1 MGFKEYKKSVTKKL
15 ISYFNQGV
23 KIYNFR
29 DMTCFSKIS
38 LLGCKSSFKNLDSI
52 FCSFY

>member
-29 DMTCFSKIS
+29 DMKKF
-38 LLGCKSSFKNLDSI
+38 FKDFAVGLQE
-52 FCSFY
+52 FV